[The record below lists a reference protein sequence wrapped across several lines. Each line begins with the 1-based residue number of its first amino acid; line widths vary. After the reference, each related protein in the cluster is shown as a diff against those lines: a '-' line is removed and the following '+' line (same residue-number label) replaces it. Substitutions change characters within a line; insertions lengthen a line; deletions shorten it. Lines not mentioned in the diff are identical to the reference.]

1 MFKPNRI
8 KQLADFFY
16 SSNSALDV
24 PLRISCETGQ
34 FTGFD
39 LDRESFIS
47 LLKILAKSQNLKE
60 DLAAFVECQYGQY
73 E

>member
-1 MFKPNRI
+1 MTIKRI
-8 KQLADFFY
+8 KHLADFFY
-16 SSNSALDV
+16 SSNSAVDV
-24 PLRISCETGQ
+24 PLRISCVTGQ

-47 LLKILAKSQNLKE
+47 LFKILAKSQNLKD
-60 DLAAFVECQYGQY
+60 DLAAFVESQYGQH

>member
-1 MFKPNRI
+1 MTIKRI
-8 KQLADFFY
+8 RQLADFFY
-16 SSNSALDV
+16 SSNSAVDV
-24 PLRISCETGQ
+24 PLRISCVTGQ

-47 LLKILAKSQNLKE
+47 LFKILAKSQNLKE
-60 DLAAFVECQYGQY
+60 DLAAFMESQDGQH

>member
-1 MFKPNRI
+1 MTINRI
-8 KQLADFFY
+8 RQLAEFFY
-16 SSNSALDV
+16 SSNSAVDV
-24 PLRISCETGQ
+24 PLRISCITGQ

-47 LLKILAKSQNLKE
+47 LFKILTKSQNLKE
-60 DLAAFVECQYGQY
+60 DLAAFVECQYDQH

>member
-1 MFKPNRI
+1 MTIKKI

-16 SSNSALDV
+16 SSNSAVDV
-24 PLRISCETGQ
+24 PLRISCVTGQ

-47 LLKILAKSQNLKE
+47 LFKILAKSQNLKQ
-60 DLAAFVECQYGQY
+60 DLAAFVESQYDQH